1 VELKELNSPVIWQ
14 TLFDGDSKQGWMHS
28 GIGVLGDGRIVFEAP
43 GGAELIFLD
52 PASKKHVRIEV
63 SVAVSHGIA
72 VASDDT
78 IWICDPGAQAPG
90 QVVQINLD
98 GKILRTIEQPARSAD
113 EQNKWRPTSVALA
126 TNGDIWIG
134 DGYGLSLVHVVRSNG
149 LIETFDG
156 SSSGIKFD
164 CPHGVAIDTRESV
177 IRIAVADRSNKRV
190 LYFNEDGS
198 FIRSV
203 GDSIMTSPSSL
214 AVRGSDLLVT
224 DLFGAILAI
233 NLDDQVR
240 AIVPTSN
247 VNKREGWPNKM
258 ADGDSVAPDVSEG
271 ELNSPHGI
279 TVSSK
284 GEVYF
289 TEWYLGGR
297 AVTIS

>member
-1 VELKELNSPVIWQ
+1 
-14 TLFDGDSKQGWMHS
+14 MHS
-28 GIGVLGDGRIVFEAP
+28 GIGVLSDGRIVFEAP
-43 GGAELIFLD
+43 GGAALIFLD
-52 PASKKHVRIEV
+52 PATKKHVRIEV
-63 SVAVSHGIA
+63 GVAVSHGIA

-78 IWICDPGAQAPG
+78 IWICDPGAKAPG

-98 GKILRTIEQPARSAD
+98 GKILRTIKQPVRSSD
-113 EQNKWRPTSVALA
+113 EQDKWRPTSIALA
-126 TNGDIWIG
+126 ANGDIWIG
-134 DGYGLSLVHVVRSNG
+134 DGYGLSLVHVVRENG
-149 LIETFDG
+149 AIETYDG
-156 SSSGIKFD
+156 SSSGTKFD

-177 IRIAVADRSNKRV
+177 NRIAVADRSNKRV
-190 LYFNEDGS
+190 LYFKEDGT

-203 GDSIMTSPSSL
+203 SAPIMTSPSSL

-233 NLDDQVR
+233 DLDDHVR

-247 VNKREGWPNKM
+247 VNTREGWPNKM
-258 ADGDSVAPDVSEG
+258 FGADSVAPDVFEG

-279 TVSSK
+279 TVSKK
-284 GEVYF
+284 GDVYF

>member
-1 VELKELNSPVIWQ
+1 
-14 TLFDGDSKQGWMHS
+14 MHS
-28 GIGVLGDGRIVFEAP
+28 GIGVLSDGRIVFEAP
-43 GGAELIFLD
+43 GGAALIFLD
-52 PASKKHVRIEV
+52 PATKKHVRIEV
-63 SVAVSHGIA
+63 GVAVSHGIA

-98 GKILRTIEQPARSAD
+98 GKILRTIKQPVRISD
-113 EQNKWRPTSVALA
+113 EQDKWRPTSIALA
-126 TNGDIWIG
+126 ANGDIWIG
-134 DGYGLSLVHVVRSNG
+134 DGYGLSLVHVVRANG
-149 LIETFDG
+149 AIETFDG
-156 SSSGIKFD
+156 SASGTKFD

-177 IRIAVADRSNKRV
+177 VRIAVADRSNKRV
-190 LYFNEDGS
+190 LYFKEDGT

-203 GDSIMTSPSSL
+203 SAQIMTSPSSL
-214 AVRGSDLLVT
+214 AVRGNDLLVT

-233 NLDDQVR
+233 DLDDHVR

-247 VNKREGWPNKM
+247 VNTREGWPNKM
-258 ADGDSVAPDVSEG
+258 SGADSVAPDVFEG
-271 ELNSPHGI
+271 KLNSPHGI
-279 TVSSK
+279 TVSVR

>member
-1 VELKELNSPVIWQ
+1 
-14 TLFDGDSKQGWMHS
+14 MHS
-28 GIGVLGDGRIVFEAP
+28 GIGVLSDGRIVFEAP
-43 GGAELIFLD
+43 GGAALIFLD
-52 PASKKHVRIEV
+52 PATKKHVRIEV
-63 SVAVSHGIA
+63 GVAVSHGIA

-98 GKILRTIEQPARSAD
+98 GKILRTIKQPVRSSD
-113 EQNKWRPTSVALA
+113 EQDKWRPTSIALA
-126 TNGDIWIG
+126 ANGDIWIG
-134 DGYGLSLVHVVRSNG
+134 DGYGLSLVHVVRANG
-149 LIETFDG
+149 AIETFDG
-156 SSSGIKFD
+156 STSGTKFD

-177 IRIAVADRSNKRV
+177 VRIAVADRSNKRV
-190 LYFNEDGS
+190 LYFKEDGN

-203 GDSIMTSPSSL
+203 SAPIMTSPSSL

-233 NLDDQVR
+233 DLDDHVR

-247 VNKREGWPNKM
+247 VNTREGWPNKISG
-258 ADGDSVAPDVSEG
+258 ADSVAPDVFEG
-271 ELNSPHGI
+271 KLNSPHGI
-279 TVSSK
+279 TVSVR

>member
-1 VELKELNSPVIWQ
+1 VELKDLNSPVIWQ

-28 GIGVLGDGRIVFEAP
+28 GIGVLSDGRIVFEAP
-43 GGAELIFLD
+43 GGTALIFLD
-52 PASKKHVRIEV
+52 PATKKHVRIEV
-63 SVAVSHGIA
+63 DVAVSHGIA

-90 QVVQINLD
+90 QVVQINLE
-98 GKILRTIEQPARSAD
+98 GKILRTIKQPVRSSD
-113 EQNKWRPTSVALA
+113 EQDKWRPTSIALA
-126 TNGDIWIG
+126 ANGDIWIG
-134 DGYGLSLVHVVRSNG
+134 DGYGLSLVHVVRANG
-149 LIETFDG
+149 IIETFDG

-177 IRIAVADRSNKRV
+177 NRIAVADRSNKRV
-190 LYFNEDGS
+190 LYFKEDGT

-203 GDSIMTSPSSL
+203 SAPIMTSPSSL
-214 AVRGSDLLVT
+214 AVRGNDLLVT

-233 NLDDQVR
+233 DLDDQVR
-240 AIVPTSN
+240 AILPTLN
-247 VNKREGWPNKM
+247 VNTREGWPNKM
-258 ADGDSVAPDVSEG
+258 SGADSVAPDVFEG
-271 ELNSPHGI
+271 MLNSPHGI
-279 TVSSK
+279 TVSVR